1 MLIRV
6 LLVRSG
12 RVELPLSAP
21 EANVLSTGLRAR
33 FVHWE
38 QKIVYHETHQ
48 LVNLRCA
55 SSGGCAHAAASAAA
69 VLDEVADVIGQRG
82 EHEVEEDADDENCER
97 CGCDHDGDLEDVVIH
112 AQADVLAEECSEC
125 DEQVAFCPVHAS
137 LLSVGL
143 SARRPTLA

>member
-55 SSGGCAHAAASAAA
+55 SSGVCAHAAASAAA